1 MRAGKKTY
9 INRVRANL
17 KEYEEIDC
25 NYKSGMATEQICLKL
40 DNFLIL
46 TVEYQ
51 PYQEHTFSLTLTPNY
66 DNTTLFDTFGGIVQS
81 YSNVFKDTPKR
92 EFKSKIDFEK
102 YIDNCISYIKPT
114 YNKVRLAM
122 TNHIKELIKNKKTM
136 KRLLSDNA
144 AVEYISKFS
153 MFDENE
159 IQYLYSLSGNE
170 NFLPEEVRD
179 IFLF

>member
-1 MRAGKKTY
+1 
-9 INRVRANL
+9 
-17 KEYEEIDC
+17 
-25 NYKSGMATEQICLKL
+25 
-40 DNFLIL
+40 
-46 TVEYQ
+46 
-51 PYQEHTFSLTLTPNY
+51 
-66 DNTTLFDTFGGIVQS
+66 
-81 YSNVFKDTPKR
+81 
-92 EFKSKIDFEK
+92 
-102 YIDNCISYIKPT
+102 
-114 YNKVRLAM
+114 M

-136 KRLLSDNA
+136 KRLLSDNT